1 LIIVKIS
8 SFCPKSGVPLIPDDI
23 KERVRNGEKIHI
35 DILPHIQG
43 FAKNAAKWGVAGLNI
58 DGGRIET
65 NGESL
70 NGGTYS
76 GNTPK
81 KLGDIYGEFNK
92 LKPDDFVSP
101 KGRWPANVLHD
112 GSDEVEAEFA
122 KAGVSGPTGRLNSVG
137 KIYNQNGQIY
147 GKRNPT
153 SFKGIHLDTGT
164 PSRYFAQCPPD
175 PTQHPEAARFTYCP
189 KAPPSERSTPGN
201 NHPTQKTLSLIR
213 YLAKLTRTP
222 TGGIV
227 LDPFAGS
234 GTTALACI
242 AEGRDYILIEKEPEY
257 AEICRRRI
265 AEYTGQEITPKE
277 IELADNQKVKQM
289 SLW

>member
-1 LIIVKIS
+1 MS
-8 SFCPKSGVPLIPDDI
+8 
-23 KERVRNGEKIHI
+23 KENDPRQERTP
-35 DILPHIQG
+35 PH
-43 FAKNAAKWGVAGLNI
+43 
-58 DGGRIET
+58 
-65 NGESL
+65 
-70 NGGTYS
+70 
-76 GNTPK
+76 
-81 KLGDIYGEFNK
+81 
-92 LKPDDFVSP
+92 P

-122 KAGVSGPTGRLNSVG
+122 KAGVSVSSGRIMKPGTKTAL
-137 KIYNQNGQIY
+137 GQ
-147 GKRNPT
+147 GSNWNDHNNKERV
-153 SFKGIHLDTGT
+153 FKGLGDIGT
-164 PSRYFAQCPPD
+164 PSRYFQQCPPD
-175 PTQHPEAARFTYCP
+175 STQHPDAARFRYCP
-189 KAPPSERSTPGN
+189 KASNKERATPGN
-201 NHPTQKTLSLIR
+201 NHPTQKPLSLMR
-213 YLAKLTRTP
+213 YLARLTKTP

-242 AEGRDYILIEKEPEY
+242 PEGRDYILIEKEPEY